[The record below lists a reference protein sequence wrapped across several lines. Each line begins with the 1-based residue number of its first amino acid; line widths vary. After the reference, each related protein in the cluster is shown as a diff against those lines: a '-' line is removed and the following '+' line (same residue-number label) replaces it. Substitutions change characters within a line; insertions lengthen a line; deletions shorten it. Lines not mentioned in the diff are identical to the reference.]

1 MLIWPCY
8 ANIQCWKWNGTMG
21 AKPEGGRCA
30 SEIFQPFNL
39 KSFPTFGLWTT
50 NIWPE
55 LLMKEYTPNHPHL
68 SDRIMP
74 VFILA
79 KQQCNKISFRCIDN
93 SIYLYFLKMTASKSS
108 GMTSLVPL
116 MQHSPSKQKPTFS
129 RFGSKSKMVV
139 EPPILA
145 YLFKVWIKM
154 GVKPHVLA
162 WLI

>member
-1 MLIWPCY
+1 MLISS
-8 ANIQCWKWNGTMG
+8 AGNGMEKWVRSLKEEG
-21 AKPEGGRCA
+21 AHQKYF
-30 SEIFQPFNL
+30 SHSIL
-39 KSFPTFGLWTT
+39 KRFPTLNKKYLTRVI
-50 NIWPE
+50 NERIYSQPPP
-55 LLMKEYTPNHPHL
+55 L
-68 SDRIMP
+68 IMP
-74 VFILA
+74 IFILA
-79 KQQCNKISFRCIDN
+79 KQQCNKTNFRCIDN
-93 SIYLYFLKMTASKSS
+93 SIYLYFLKITAWKSS

-116 MQHSPSKQKPTFS
+116 MQHSPSKQKPTYS

>member
-1 MLIWPCY
+1 MLISS
-8 ANIQCWKWNGTMG
+8 AGNGMEKWVRSLKEEG
-21 AKPEGGRCA
+21 AHQKYF
-30 SEIFQPFNL
+30 SHSIL
-39 KSFPTFGLWTT
+39 KRFPTL
-50 NIWPE
+50 NIWTLDNKYLTRVINERIYSQPPP
-55 LLMKEYTPNHPHL
+55 L
-68 SDRIMP
+68 IMP
-74 VFILA
+74 IFILA
-79 KQQCNKISFRCIDN
+79 KQQCNKTNFRCIDN
-93 SIYLYFLKMTASKSS
+93 SIYLYFLKITAWKSS